1 LFAAVIASTLLA
13 VGMTGNTVQ
22 PVALRHR
29 RGVITDR
36 TIFAVTALVVLAFAV
51 IALTRPQRF
60 AADDPD
66 DLRAQLPRLG
76 REAGR
81 YPNHFRSQYVFGNG
95 LNKSRDCA
103 SALAP
108 LQRAVALDSSDGWAL
123 NDLGFAL
130 SCRYRYAEAV
140 SPYLAS
146 VRLLPDERLPRYG
159 LAWALEQTRA
169 SSAEREYR
177 AILGRWPGDPF
188 ARAREATLRYNRGE
202 RTEGL
207 TEMRQALAIDSSYWV
222 RLAAAQL
229 FSSAALMSE
238 ALAQYRALATR
249 DSANLWMWA
258 HYGSAAYL
266 AGELAE
272 ARRAFDHADS
282 IDRKALDAV
291 AAWRDMRDASRRGV
305 PPSGLPPIAP
315 YQNPKR

>member
-1 LFAAVIASTLLA
+1 
-13 VGMTGNTVQ
+13 
-22 PVALRHR
+22 
-29 RGVITDR
+29 
-36 TIFAVTALVVLAFAV
+36 
-51 IALTRPQRF
+51 
-60 AADDPD
+60 
-66 DLRAQLPRLG
+66 
-76 REAGR
+76 
-81 YPNHFRSQYVFGNG
+81 
-95 LNKSRDCA
+95 LNKSHDCA
-103 SALAP
+103 GALVP

-130 SCRYRYAEAV
+130 SCGNRYAEAV
-140 SPYLAS
+140 PLYLAS
-146 VRLLPDERLPRYG
+146 VRLLPEERRPRYG

-177 AILGRWPGDPF
+177 AILGQWPGDPF
-188 ARAREATLRYNRGE
+188 AMAREATLRYNRGE

-207 TEMRQALAIDSSYWV
+207 TEMRQALAVDSSYWV

-229 FSSAALMSE
+229 FSSAALLSD
-238 ALAQYRALATR
+238 ALVQYRALATR

-282 IDRKALDAV
+282 IDPTALNAV

-305 PPSGLPPIAP
+305 PPSALPPIAP
-315 YQNPKR
+315 YRRPKH